1 LLYNLKSIIN
11 DQAGRNHPINKSCE
25 VQMQNRN
32 DIASKA
38 EAFLQTLCSV
48 KPNRRTGS
56 VGNRQAT
63 AFFADTLRA
72 FSYEIYDTPFTC
84 LDYASS
90 GALLTHSDLS
100 FEVFVSPYSLSC
112 DATTELVVASTPEEL
127 EKADCEGK
135 LRLLRGPIASE
146 QLMPKNFVFYNP
158 DHHKKIIA
166 LLESQKPAGIIA
178 ATARQPELVGAL
190 YPFPLFL
197 DGDFDIPSVYCKD
210 TVGDVIARLEGEE
223 VHLRIDAQRIP
234 SSANNVIARLNQKA
248 DQKILITAHI
258 DAYEDSPGAL
268 DNAAGTV
275 VLLLLTEMLSDY
287 QGNMGVEIAAFNG
300 EDHYSAGGEMDYL
313 DRYGD
318 FVPNIALVVN
328 LDDLGY
334 KEGKSAYSFYT
345 CPQPL
350 EKKVGNVFKQFDGLI
365 RGDPWFQGD
374 HMIFVQKEIP
384 ALAISSKNMAELMRT
399 VAHTSS
405 DTPDLVDC
413 HKLVEVAAALNA
425 LVRSF

>member
-1 LLYNLKSIIN
+1 
-11 DQAGRNHPINKSCE
+11 
-25 VQMQNRN
+25 MQNRN
-32 DIASKA
+32 DFISKA
-38 EAFLQTLCSV
+38 ETYLNTLCRV

-56 VGNRQAT
+56 AGNRQAT
-63 AFFADTLRA
+63 AFFADKLHT
-72 FSYEIYDTPFTC
+72 FGFEIDAAPFEC
-84 LDYASS
+84 LDYASG
-90 GALLTHSDLS
+90 GARLTRADQSL
-100 FEVFVSPYSLSC
+100 EVFVSPYSLGC
-112 DATTELVVASTPEEL
+112 DATAKLVVVSTPEEL
-127 EKADCEGK
+127 EKADCDGK
-135 LRLLRGPIASE
+135 LLLLRGAISAE

-178 ATARQPELVGAL
+178 ATTRQPELVGAL
-190 YPFPLFL
+190 YPFPLFV

-210 TVGDVIARLEGEE
+210 TVGEALAGLEGEA
-223 VHLRIDAQRIP
+223 VHLRIDSRRIP
-234 SSANNVIARLNQKA
+234 SNANNVIARLNQQA
-248 DQKILITAHI
+248 DQKIVLTAHI

-268 DNAAGTV
+268 DNAAGTT
-275 VLLLLTEMLSDY
+275 VLMLLAEMLSDY

-318 FVPNIALVVN
+318 ELPNIALVVN

-334 KEGKSAYSFYT
+334 KEGKSSFSFYT

-350 EKKVGNVFKQFDGLI
+350 EKKVENVFQQFDGLI

-384 ALAISSKNMAELMRT
+384 SVAIASDHMPELMRT

-405 DTPDLVDC
+405 DTSDLVDC
-413 HKLVEVAAALNA
+413 HKLVEVAASLNA